1 MLSMM
6 AMAVFTKIRTIT
18 PITLIYIMAFMYSK

>member
-6 AMAVFTKIRTIT
+6 AMAVFTKVRAIT
-18 PITLIYIMAFMYSK
+18 PITLVYIMAVMYSK